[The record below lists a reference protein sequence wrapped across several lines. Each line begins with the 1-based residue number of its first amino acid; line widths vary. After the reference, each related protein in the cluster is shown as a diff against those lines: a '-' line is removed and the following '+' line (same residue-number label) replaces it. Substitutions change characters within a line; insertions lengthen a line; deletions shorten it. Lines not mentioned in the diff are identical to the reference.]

1 LTAISEAF
9 SLSIMAAA
17 SFRANMIRM
26 ILSIAVLTSFMAANP
41 LKADPPSNRKKEKT
55 KTSKTL
61 PKLVPATP
69 LKEGWSLV
77 NGIWSHSDGYQ
88 FVNGQVIRVGTQT
101 HKKPPKP
108 PTKAEMAAAR
118 KTTRPQTSA
127 DTAAARAAERE
138 RNLRQIP
145 ASQTGTH
152 L

>member
-1 LTAISEAF
+1 
-9 SLSIMAAA
+9 
-17 SFRANMIRM
+17 MIRT
-26 ILSIAVLTSFMAANP
+26 ILSIALLTSFVAAT
-41 LKADPPSNRKKEKT
+41 LKADPPSTQKKE
-55 KTSKTL
+55 TSKKSKTAL
-61 PKLVPATP
+61 KVVPATP

-77 NGIWSHSDGYQ
+77 NRIWTHSDGYQ

-101 HKKPPKP
+101 YRKPPKP
-108 PTKAEMAAAR
+108 PTKAEMTAAR
-118 KTTRPQTSA
+118 KTTRPQIPA